1 MTEQLIPSI
10 TEISAF
16 FGLSI
21 TQIITVTTA
30 STEIDRIFILKTEKL
45 FYCVEQSADL
55 RYYQRQHNYKSG
67 KRGQHCLLLSTA
79 SYEKLG
85 KNRNNYADSGN
96 FENEFNIHY
105 NL

>member
-1 MTEQLIPSI
+1 MPSI

-30 STEIDRIFILKTEKL
+30 STETDRIFILKTEKL

-55 RYYQRQHNYKSG
+55 RYYQRQHNYKSC
-67 KRGQHCLLLSTA
+67 KRGQHCLLFPTA
-79 SYEKLG
+79 PYQKLG
-85 KNRNNYADSGN
+85 KNRNDYADCGN
-96 FENEFNIHY
+96 FENEFNIHFY
-105 NL
+105 L

>member
-1 MTEQLIPSI
+1 MPIKIITEQLIPSI

-30 STEIDRIFILKTEKL
+30 STEIERIFILKTEKL
-45 FYCVEQSADL
+45 LYRVEQGADL

-67 KRGQHCLLLSTA
+67 K
-79 SYEKLG
+79 
-85 KNRNNYADSGN
+85 
-96 FENEFNIHY
+96 
-105 NL
+105 